1 MYACHDGLIHNL
13 RLDHYLDTKWT
24 FHKQNYV
31 LNIQF
36 LRQISTYI
44 PLILAEYFAAV
55 CVVSNFLK
63 ERNAV
68 RKTYYQLI
76 PSNEKKIIK

>member
-36 LRQISTYI
+36 LRQIF
-44 PLILAEYFAAV
+44 LIMAEYFAV
-55 CVVSNFLK
+55 CVNSNFP
-63 ERNAV
+63 
-68 RKTYYQLI
+68 KTHMI
-76 PSNEKKIIK
+76 T

>member
-31 LNIQF
+31 VLNIQF
-36 LRQISTYI
+36 LRENTIQYSPHFGRIFRSSV
-44 PLILAEYFAAV
+44 LI
-55 CVVSNFLK
+55 
-63 ERNAV
+63 RNL
-68 RKTYYQLI
+68 RK
-76 PSNEKKIIK
+76 K

>member
-36 LRQISTYI
+36 LRQIHTF

-55 CVVSNFLK
+55 CAFSNFLK
-63 ERNAV
+63 DS
-68 RKTYYQLI
+68 
-76 PSNEKKIIK
+76 PSDKLAANFGLLQ